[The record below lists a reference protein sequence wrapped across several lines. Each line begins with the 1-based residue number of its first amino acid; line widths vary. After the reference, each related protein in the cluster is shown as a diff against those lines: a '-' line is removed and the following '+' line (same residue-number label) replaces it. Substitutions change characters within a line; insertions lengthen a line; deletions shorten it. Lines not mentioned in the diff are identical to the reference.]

1 MNANADLETA
11 FENLN
16 VYYPKIVEPLAKPSD
31 FGIGP
36 REFFYWIKQGVIDI
50 QKSETGQ
57 TAWNRLNMYD
67 AIWIRFIQE
76 LRKFNIPFKVIA
88 TLKNELFSKAT
99 ALLFSTPESDLEHA
113 FIKEHGILKGKEYLR
128 EIQAIKADPQRLFE
142 VLKNVNDSRIAFLLY
157 EVIVFQKAIK
167 IHILINGDIA
177 VTVIEGL
184 KYQDYNDES
193 LHLLDEHS
201 HLTINFHNLVA
212 EFLVDIRFEKM
223 NRDFGFITE
232 NEKILFDAL
241 KDKSIREINIKKD
254 QHNNTKFEL
263 TSTTELRDDE
273 VIQLKKLLRMN
284 QYEEVRVVYR
294 NDSHIILQNTH
305 KIKTTTP

>member
-1 MNANADLETA
+1 MNVNADLEIA
-11 FENLN
+11 FENFN
-16 VYYPKIVEPLAKPSD
+16 IYYPKIVEPLAKPSD

-57 TAWNRLNMYD
+57 IAWNRLNMYD

-76 LRKFNIPFKVIA
+76 LRTFNLPFKDIVK
-88 TLKNELFSKAT
+88 LKAQLFYSGSSLMYT
-99 ALLFSTPESDLEHA
+99 TPESALEYA
-113 FIKEHGILKGKEYLR
+113 LIEKYGAIKGKEYIK
-128 EIQAIKADPQRLFE
+128 EIQAIKADPSKLSE
-142 VLKNVNDSRIAFLLY
+142 ALKNKYDTVLVYLICA
-157 EVIVFQKAIK
+157 VFTFQHPIK
-167 IHILINGDIA
+167 IHILINGEN
-177 VTVIEGL
+177 VGLLYEGL
-184 KYQDYNDES
+184 EYKVENDDS
-193 LHLLDEHS
+193 LNILEEQS
-201 HLTINFHNLVA
+201 HLTINFHKLVA

-223 NRDFGFITE
+223 NRDFGFISE

-263 TSTTELRDDE
+263 KSTKELRDDE
-273 VIQLKKLLRMN
+273 VVLLKKLLRMN
-284 QYEEVRVVYR
+284 HYEEVRVVYR

>member
-1 MNANADLETA
+1 MNVNADLETA
-11 FENLN
+11 SENLN

-36 REFFYWIKQGVIDI
+36 REFFYWVKQGVIDI

-57 TAWNRLNMYD
+57 AAWNRLNMYD

-88 TLKNELFSKAT
+88 AIKAELFKSPT
-99 ALLFSTPESDLEHA
+99 AIFLSLPESLFEKEIIENMGA
-113 FIKEHGILKGKEYLR
+113 EKGEEFIKEIK
-128 EIQAIKADPQRLFE
+128 AIKANPQRLAE
-142 VLKNVNDSRIAFLLY
+142 TMGKLIDTQIAIHMY
-157 EVIVFQKAIK
+157 SVVVFQKAVKFHFLIDEDK
-167 IHILINGDIA
+167 VDIIAETNILKD
-177 VTVIEGL
+177 
-184 KYQDYNDES
+184 DES
-193 LHLLDEHS
+193 LNILDERN
-201 HLTINFHNLVA
+201 HLTINFYNLVS

-263 TSTTELRDDE
+263 TSTTELRADE
-273 VIQLKKLLRMN
+273 VVLLKKLLRMN